1 MSDDEGVAPMLMD
14 DEDDHEQLVEEEAEA
29 EAEEEHDEA
38 AEGEGGEEG
47 GAEEKEHNGDE
58 PATASSSSST
68 PLKRPMTAYFL
79 FLAAERPAIIAA
91 LDAEAAEA
99 QAAAGEGAEA
109 VKSRSKNVA
118 VIGKMLGDKWK
129 TMTDEEKQVRPAA
142 PICSD
147 WLALAAS

>member
-1 MSDDEGVAPMLMD
+1 MSDDEGVAPMQMD
-14 DEDDHEQLVEEEAEA
+14 DEDDHEQLQAEEEAEAEAVA

-38 AEGEGGEEG
+38 AEGEGEEG
-47 GAEEKEHNGDE
+47 GTEEKEHNGDE
-58 PATASSSSST
+58 PAASSSSA

-99 QAAAGEGAEA
+99 QAAAGEGAET

-129 TMTDEEKQVRPAA
+129 TMTDEEKQVRAQH
-142 PICSD
+142 
-147 WLALAAS
+147 